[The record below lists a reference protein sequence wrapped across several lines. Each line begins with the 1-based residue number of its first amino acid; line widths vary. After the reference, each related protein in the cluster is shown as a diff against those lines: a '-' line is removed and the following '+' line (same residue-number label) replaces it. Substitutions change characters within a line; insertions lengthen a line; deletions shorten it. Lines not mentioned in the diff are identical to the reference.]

1 LWAGPCYPNEELEG
15 VRPYDGATRSH
26 PGAASAV
33 GGGGWRMAL
42 VIAVANQK
50 GGVGKTTTAVNLA
63 AALALENR
71 RTLLVDFDSQ
81 GSASSGVGAGRCEP
95 PTIYEVL
102 VESVDASEALR
113 HTDLAEL
120 DIIPATQ
127 DLAGAEVELVSVA
140 SREARLRASLQ
151 AIRGGYEFVIIDCP
165 PSLGMLTLN
174 ALCAADAVLV
184 PLQCEFYALEGLS
197 ALMNSVERIRNA
209 FNPTLRLQG
218 ILLTMFDA
226 RTSLSR
232 QVAEEV
238 RAHFSDL
245 VFDSVVP
252 RNVRLGESPSHGL
265 PVLLYDPTSK
275 GAEAYRL
282 LAKELLNQIQS
293 DGTKAPAEPG
303 ERSEKA
309 GLG

>member
-1 LWAGPCYPNEELEG
+1 MGRIL
-15 VRPYDGATRSH
+15 
-26 PGAASAV
+26 
-33 GGGGWRMAL
+33 
-42 VIAVANQK
+42 AVANQK

-63 AALALENR
+63 AALALEKR

-81 GSASSGVGAGRCEP
+81 GSASSGVGAGRAEA
-95 PTIYEVL
+95 PTVYDVVIGHA
-102 VESVDASEALR
+102 DATDALR

-120 DIIPATQ
+120 DILPANR
-127 DLAGAEVELVSVA
+127 DLAGAEVELVGLD
-140 SREARLRASLQ
+140 SREYRLRGRLE
-151 AIRGGYEFVIIDCP
+151 AIRSGYEFIIIDCP

-174 ALCAADAVLV
+174 ALCAADGVIV

-197 ALMNSVERIRNA
+197 ALLGTVERIRTA
-209 FNPTLRLQG
+209 YNPDLAIQG

-238 RAHFSDL
+238 RTHFGNA

-265 PVLLYDPTSK
+265 PVMLYDPASK
-275 GAEAYRL
+275 GAEAYCL
-282 LAKELLNQIQS
+282 LAKELLNQIAAG
-293 DGTKAPAEPG
+293 DDRDEFAEEDSNEE
-303 ERSEKA
+303 ERA
-309 GLG
+309 R

>member
-1 LWAGPCYPNEELEG
+1 MG
-15 VRPYDGATRSH
+15 
-26 PGAASAV
+26 
-33 GGGGWRMAL
+33 L

-63 AALALENR
+63 AALALEKR

-81 GSASSGVGAGRCEP
+81 GSASSGVGVPRAES

-102 VESVDASEALR
+102 IGETSASEALR

-120 DIIPATQ
+120 DILPANR
-127 DLAGAEVELVSVA
+127 DLAGAEVELVSMEG
-140 SREARLRASLQ
+140 RERQLADRLRPIL
-151 AIRGGYEFVIIDCP
+151 GGYEFIIIDCP

-174 ALCAADAVLV
+174 ALCCADSVLV

-197 ALMNSVERIRNA
+197 ALLNTLERVRQA
-209 FNPTLRLQG
+209 YNPGLRLQG

-232 QVAEEV
+232 QVAEQV
-238 RAHFSDL
+238 REHFADA

-252 RNVRLGESPSHGL
+252 RNVRLGESPSHGM
-265 PVLLYDPTSK
+265 PVLLYDSTSK

-282 LAKELLNQIQS
+282 LAKELLNQIL
-293 DGTKAPAEPG
+293 TERAPRAAAGGQG
-303 ERSEKA
+303 EES
-309 GLG
+309 GIG

>member
-1 LWAGPCYPNEELEG
+1 
-15 VRPYDGATRSH
+15 
-26 PGAASAV
+26 
-33 GGGGWRMAL
+33 MAL
-42 VIAVANQK
+42 VLAVANQK

-63 AALALENR
+63 AALALEKR

-81 GSASSGVGAGRCEP
+81 GSASSGVGAANCEP
-95 PTIYEVL
+95 PTVYDL
-102 VESVDASEALR
+102 VVGTVGPADALR
-113 HTDLAEL
+113 HTELAEL
-120 DIIPATQ
+120 DILPANR
-127 DLAGAEVELVSVA
+127 DLAGAEVELVTMPE
-140 SREARLRASLQ
+140 RERRLQRALQ
-151 AIRGGYEFVIIDCP
+151 RIRGGYEFVVIDCP

-174 ALCAADAVLV
+174 ALCAADSVLV

-197 ALMNSVERIRNA
+197 ALLNSIERVRGA
-209 FNPTLRLQG
+209 FNRTLRLQG

-226 RTSLSR
+226 RTALSR

-238 RAHFSDL
+238 RAHFPQF

-282 LAKELLNQIQS
+282 VAKELLHQLV
-293 DGTKAPAEPG
+293 A
-303 ERSEKA
+303 SETQPMEARGGDEEA
-309 GLG
+309 GAG

>member
-1 LWAGPCYPNEELEG
+1 M
-15 VRPYDGATRSH
+15 S
-26 PGAASAV
+26 
-33 GGGGWRMAL
+33 L
-42 VIAVANQK
+42 VIAIANQK

-63 AALALENR
+63 AALADEKH

-81 GSASSGVGAGRCEP
+81 GSASSGVGVPRAQP
-95 PTIYEVL
+95 PTVYDLLIDRVTPP
-102 VESVDASEALR
+102 EALR

-120 DIIPATQ
+120 DLIPANG
-127 DLAGAEVELVSVA
+127 DLAGAEVELVNLE
-140 SREARLRASLQ
+140 SRERRLRERLATLRS
-151 AIRGGYEFVIIDCP
+151 GYEFIIIDCP

-174 ALCAADAVLV
+174 ALCAADSVLV

-197 ALMNSVERIRNA
+197 ALLSTVERIRA
-209 FNPTLRLQG
+209 AYNPELKLQG

-238 RAHFSDL
+238 RSHFSSA

-265 PVLLYDPTSK
+265 PVLLYDPASK

-282 LAKELLNQIQS
+282 LAKELLNQLVTAS
-293 DGTKAPAEPG
+293 TAKTKDEG
-303 ERSEKA
+303 SHEEA
-309 GLG
+309 GAR

>member
-1 LWAGPCYPNEELEG
+1 
-15 VRPYDGATRSH
+15 
-26 PGAASAV
+26 
-33 GGGGWRMAL
+33 MAL
-42 VIAVANQK
+42 VLAVANQK

-63 AALALENR
+63 AALALEKR

-81 GSASSGVGAGRCEP
+81 GSASSGVGTANSEP
-95 PTIYEVL
+95 PTVYDLIL
-102 VESVDASEALR
+102 GAVDAADALR
-113 HTDLAEL
+113 HTELAEL
-120 DIIPATQ
+120 DVIPANR
-127 DLAGAEVELVSVA
+127 DLAGAEVELVTMPE
-140 SREARLRASLQ
+140 RERRLQRQLDRL
-151 AIRGGYEFVIIDCP
+151 RGGYEFIVIDCP

-174 ALCAADAVLV
+174 ALCAADSVLV

-197 ALMNSVERIRNA
+197 ALLNSIERVRAA
-209 FNPTLRLQG
+209 FNRTLRVQG

-226 RTSLSR
+226 RTALSR

-238 RAHFSDL
+238 RTHFPQF

-282 LAKELLNQIQS
+282 VAKELLHQIAVS
-293 DGTKAPAEPG
+293 AARPMEA
-303 ERSEKA
+303 RSGDEEA
-309 GLG
+309 GAG

>member
-1 LWAGPCYPNEELEG
+1 MG
-15 VRPYDGATRSH
+15 
-26 PGAASAV
+26 
-33 GGGGWRMAL
+33 L

-63 AALALENR
+63 AALALERR

-81 GSASSGVGAGRCEP
+81 GSASSGVGVARAEEP
-95 PTIYEVL
+95 TVYDVL
-102 VESVDASEALR
+102 VGNVEASDALR

-120 DIIPATQ
+120 DIIPANR
-127 DLAGAEVELVSVA
+127 DLAGAEVELVA
-140 SREARLRASLQ
+140 LEDRESKLRIGLEPLR
-151 AIRGGYEFVIIDCP
+151 RGYDFTIIDCP

-174 ALCAADAVLV
+174 ALCAADSVLV

-197 ALMNSVERIRNA
+197 ALLNTVERIRETYNA
-209 FNPTLRLQG
+209 RLELQG
-218 ILLTMFDA
+218 IVLTMFDA

-238 RAHFSDL
+238 RGHFASS

-252 RNVRLGESPSHGL
+252 RNVRIGESPSHGM
-265 PVLLYDPTSK
+265 PVLLYDPTSR

-282 LAKELLNQIQS
+282 LAKELINQIFTQVRGS
-293 DGTKAPAEPG
+293 GNVTVLRGGFGGEAGT
-303 ERSEKA
+303 R
-309 GLG
+309 

>member
-1 LWAGPCYPNEELEG
+1 MG
-15 VRPYDGATRSH
+15 
-26 PGAASAV
+26 
-33 GGGGWRMAL
+33 L

-63 AALALENR
+63 AALALEKR

-81 GSASSGVGAGRCEP
+81 GSASSGVGVAGAEA
-95 PTIYEVL
+95 PTVYDVL
-102 VESVDASEALR
+102 IGSIEASEALR

-120 DIIPATQ
+120 DVLPANR
-127 DLAGAEVELVSVA
+127 DLAGAEVELVSMER
-140 SREARLRASLQ
+140 RERQLSERLRPIL
-151 AIRGGYEFVIIDCP
+151 GGYEFVIIDCP

-174 ALCAADAVLV
+174 ALCCADSVLV

-197 ALMNSVERIRNA
+197 ALLNTLERIRQA
-209 FNPTLRLQG
+209 YNPNLKLLG

-232 QVAEEV
+232 QVAEQV
-238 RAHFSDL
+238 RSHFGRE

-252 RNVRLGESPSHGL
+252 RNVRLGESPSHGV

-282 LAKELLNQIQS
+282 LAKELLNQLVTDCERVAS
-293 DGTKAPAEPG
+293 AGGRG
-303 ERSEKA
+303 EEA
-309 GLG
+309 GLR

>member
-1 LWAGPCYPNEELEG
+1 
-15 VRPYDGATRSH
+15 VR
-26 PGAASAV
+26 AASALVV
-33 GGGGWRMAL
+33 GQGARDAGYRQVEVVRMGRIL
-42 VIAVANQK
+42 AVANQK

-63 AALALENR
+63 AALALERR

-81 GSASSGVGAGRCEP
+81 ASASSGVGARRAAA
-95 PTIYEVL
+95 PTIYDVL
-102 VESVDASEALR
+102 IGRAEAADALR

-120 DIIPATQ
+120 DILPANR
-127 DLAGAEVELVSVA
+127 DLAGAEVELVSLD
-140 SREARLRASLQ
+140 SREYRLRGRLEALRS
-151 AIRGGYEFVIIDCP
+151 GYEFIIIDCP

-174 ALCAADAVLV
+174 ALCAADAVVV

-197 ALMNSVERIRNA
+197 ALLGTVERIRRRY
-209 FNPTLRLQG
+209 NPDLRIQG

-238 RAHFSDL
+238 RQHFGRA

-252 RNVRLGESPSHGL
+252 RNVRLGESPSHGM
-265 PVLLYDPTSK
+265 PVLLYDPASK

-282 LAKELLNQIQS
+282 LAKELLMQMAVGDLGAVIEDDQGN
-293 DGTKAPAEPG
+293 EG
-303 ERSEKA
+303 EEARIR
-309 GLG
+309 